1 MALSNAE
8 RQRAWR
14 ERHKGEPRGNKA
26 LLAHCAA
33 LQARV
38 VQLEAELAAR
48 PPPMP
53 ARRLKGRFVALKQ
66 DCDAL
71 AETLAQIE
79 KYQPGI
85 TDAAKAWVASIERT
99 ARSADDDSDWPER
112 N

>member
-8 RQRAWR
+8 RQRVWR
-14 ERHKGEPRGNKA
+14 ERHKGESRGTKA
-26 LLAHCAA
+26 LLAQCAA

-38 VQLEAELAAR
+38 VQLEAELAVR
-48 PPPMP
+48 PPPLP
-53 ARRLKGRFVALKQ
+53 ARRLKGRFAALKQ

-79 KYQPGI
+79 AYQPGI
-85 TDAAKAWVASIERT
+85 IDVAKAWVASIDRT
-99 ARSADDDSDWPER
+99 ARGVADDSEWPER

>member
-14 ERHKGEPRGNKA
+14 ERHKGELRGNKA
-26 LLAHCAA
+26 LMAQCAA

-48 PPPMP
+48 PPPLP
-53 ARRLKGRFVALKQ
+53 ARRLKGRFAALKQ

-79 KYQPGI
+79 AYQPGI
-85 TDAAKAWVASIERT
+85 TDAAKAWLARIDRASGG
-99 ARSADDDSDWPER
+99 AADDSDWAER

>member
-1 MALSNAE
+1 MTLSNAE
-8 RQRAWR
+8 RQRTWR
-14 ERHKGEPRGNKA
+14 ERHKGEPRGNKI
-26 LLAHCAA
+26 LLAQCAA

-38 VQLEAELAAR
+38 VQLEAKLAAK

-71 AETLAQIE
+71 AESLAQIE
-79 KYQPGI
+79 AYQPGI
-85 TDAAKAWVASIERT
+85 TDAAKAWVASIDRT
-99 ARSADDDSDWPER
+99 ARGADDDSEWPER

>member
-14 ERHKGEPRGNKA
+14 ERHKGEPHGNKA
-26 LLAHCAA
+26 LLARCAA

-48 PPPMP
+48 PPPLS
-53 ARRLKGRFVALKQ
+53 ARRLKGRFTALNQ

-79 KYQPGI
+79 AYQPGI
-85 TDAAKAWVASIERT
+85 TDAAKAWVISIDRT
-99 ARSADDDSDWPER
+99 ARSAADDSEWPER